1 MKLGKLLAF
10 TPTGKYK
17 EISEIKEDD
26 LNLYDLIND
35 AVLKK
40 LGILVKEAMFSKRR
54 ASYKVDETVDVESL
68 TYLDNNQLTFKFNVL
83 DETNPVGPTDTMF
96 SAKIELYL
104 SINELGM
111 EICVMNVKTEG
122 QVDKVV
128 IPTTFINDGFIKGII
143 DLIHFTRNVKFTFDE
158 L

>member
-1 MKLGKLLAF
+1 MKLGKLLVF

-40 LGILVKEAMFSKRR
+40 LSILVKEAMFSKRR

-128 IPTTFINDGFIKGII
+128 IPTTFIHDGFIKGVT
-143 DLIHFTRNVKFTFDE
+143 DLIHYSRNVKFTFDE